1 MKASFIL
8 FFSTFFLK
16 ITRINFSQLLL
27 DFLFLFVALLTWV
40 QKLVVKLLPWFTPPI
55 AFYQKWWA
63 GAGRPNSTL
72 RAPAS
77 FISRESFPFPIC
89 GARVSGGVG
98 VSGVVERVT
107 AATRAAF
114 PTRRRASPVAPPR
127 GAARSSPT
135 SGAGRLPLTR
145 RRPISPR
152 PSRAGAEMHWFPALL
167 LLLLLLFYYITFV

>member
-1 MKASFIL
+1 M
-8 FFSTFFLK
+8 
-16 ITRINFSQLLL
+16 
-27 DFLFLFVALLTWV
+27 
-40 QKLVVKLLPWFTPPI
+40 KLLPWFTPPI

-127 GAARSSPT
+127 GAARASPT
-135 SGAGRLPLTR
+135 SGAGRLLLTR
-145 RRPISPR
+145 RRQFLLVL
-152 PSRAGAEMHWFPALL
+152 RARARKCIDF
-167 LLLLLLFYYITFV
+167 LLFYYYYYYYFIILRLYNVNPNLQIYHSCTFILHSFRKSLSSVFFTAFPR